1 MRLCARARRSAQ
13 PLLAE
18 RRAAVDMKH
27 MRIACPSCG
36 AEYDV
41 PDRLLSGAARTLR
54 CSRCATDFALPT
66 LAPVAQPAPPPPAP
80 PEMVAAPAPEPSP
93 PVAAPEPEAPHAP
106 AVPER
111 TPVARD
117 PRDRALVGAWVA
129 SVLVVL
135 GGVAA
140 MLAFRAQLMAAWPPV
155 TRFFSALGLA

>member
-1 MRLCARARRSAQ
+1 
-13 PLLAE
+13 
-18 RRAAVDMKH
+18 MKQ
-27 MRIACPSCG
+27 MRIACPTCG

-66 LAPVAQPAPPPPAP
+66 VAPVAPPPPPAP
-80 PEMVAAPAPEPSP
+80 PTPPAPPEIVAAPAPAPAE
-93 PVAAPEPEAPHAP
+93 PEPEAPAAP
-106 AVPER
+106 TVPER
-111 TPVARD
+111 TPVARE
-117 PRDRALVGAWVA
+117 PHDRALVGAWAA

-155 TRFFSALGLA
+155 GRFFSVLGLA